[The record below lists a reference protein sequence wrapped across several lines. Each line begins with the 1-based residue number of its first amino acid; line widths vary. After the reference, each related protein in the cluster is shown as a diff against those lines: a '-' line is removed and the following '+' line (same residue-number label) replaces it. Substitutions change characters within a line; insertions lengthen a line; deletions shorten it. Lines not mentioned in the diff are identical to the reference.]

1 MDNIEELTEIFA
13 KETDKKRIRKLMQ
26 EILTPAE
33 LTDLAKR
40 WFLMKE
46 LYNGKAQRKIAKEM
60 EISLCKITRG
70 SKILKDS
77 DSEFRKIL
85 GQMYDENH
93 I

>member
-1 MDNIEELTEIFA
+1 MDNLEELIEIFA
-13 KETDKKRIRKLMQ
+13 KETDKKRVRKLMQ
-26 EILTPAE
+26 EILTPSE
-33 LTDLAKR
+33 LSDLSKR

-46 LYNGKAQRKIAKEM
+46 LYNGKAQRKIASEM

-85 GQMYDENH
+85 GQMFDENH